1 MNSVED
7 TAQTMFATQTFKSI
21 LQQAS
26 SIVINKMIYKSRD
39 NNATRTAS
47 QYDESSDE
55 ESEDENNE
63 IEMLQ
68 QENNVNELSNNIKLT
83 GQFTDIAYADTDKI
97 TEKAISGL
105 CNGDEKLLNNVMDTY
120 NNAVNDG
127 LLKREWSKA
136 ESDVIYTL
144 TDKGKEL
151 VNSENF
157 KRQLEKNIKNTL
169 YNENFRNTAVVE
181 FTGTKED
188 VNVFRYVDTLNI
200 KSFDNNPVMKKL
212 FDMLQKY
219 EFISVDENGNAK
231 PTDKL
236 NTYFAQ
242 QDRKGIKTNLKIT
255 KVTPDNMQ
263 QAANKIQKAKQAAQ
277 ATKKSAKV
285 SAKAAK
291 TTANVA
297 AKTGAATA
305 TGGVSI
311 AVDLSKKG
319 FELLK
324 KSSNSFST
332 QNRINKS

>member
-7 TAQTMFATQTFKSI
+7 TAQTMFATQTVKGVV
-21 LQQAS
+21 QQAT
-26 SIVINKMIYKSRD
+26 SIIINKAIYGNNGKNHNVVTETAQQSVQQKS
-39 NNATRTAS
+39 
-47 QYDESSDE
+47 
-55 ESEDENNE
+55 
-63 IEMLQ
+63 
-68 QENNVNELSNNIKLT
+68 NNVNELSSNIKLT

-97 TEKAISGL
+97 TEKAISEL
-105 CNGDEKLLNNVMDTY
+105 CKDDEKLLNNVMDTY

-151 VNSENF
+151 VNSEDF
-157 KRQLEKNIKNTL
+157 KKQLEKNIKNTL
-169 YNENFRNTAVVE
+169 YNENFKNTAVVE
-181 FTGTKED
+181 FTGTKDD

-200 KSFDNNPVMKKL
+200 KSFDNNPVMKKM
-212 FDMLQKY
+212 FDMLKKY

-263 QAANKIQKAKQAAQ
+263 QAADKIQKAKQAAQ
-277 ATKKSAKV
+277 AIKKNAEV
-285 SAKAAK
+285 ATKAAK
-291 TTANVA
+291 TTVNAA

-305 TGGVSI
+305 TAGVSI
-311 AVDLSKKG
+311 AVDISKKG

-332 QNRINKS
+332 QNHINKS

>member
-7 TAQTMFATQTFKSI
+7 TAQTMFATQTVKGIVQQATSIIINKSI
-21 LQQAS
+21 YGNNGKNHNVVTETAQQS
-26 SIVINKMIYKSRD
+26 VQQKS
-39 NNATRTAS
+39 
-47 QYDESSDE
+47 
-55 ESEDENNE
+55 
-63 IEMLQ
+63 
-68 QENNVNELSNNIKLT
+68 NNVNELSSNVKLT

-97 TEKAISGL
+97 TEKAISEL
-105 CNGDEKLLNNVMDTY
+105 CKDDEKLLNNVMDTY

-127 LLKREWSKA
+127 LLKREWSKT

-157 KRQLEKNIKNTL
+157 KKQLEKNIKNTL
-169 YNENFRNTAVVE
+169 YNENFKNTAVVE
-181 FTGTKED
+181 FTGTKDD

-200 KSFDNNPVMKKL
+200 KSFDNNPVMKKM
-212 FDMLQKY
+212 FDMLKKY

-263 QAANKIQKAKQAAQ
+263 QAADKIQKAKQAAQ
-277 ATKKSAKV
+277 ATKKNAEV
-285 SAKAAK
+285 ATKAAK
-291 TTANVA
+291 TTVNAA

-305 TGGVSI
+305 TAGVSI
-311 AVDLSKKG
+311 AVDISKKG

-332 QNRINKS
+332 QNHINKS

>member
-7 TAQTMFATQTFKSI
+7 TAQTMFATQTVKGI
-21 LQQAS
+21 VQQAT
-26 SIVINKMIYKSRD
+26 SIIINKAIYGNNGKNHNVATETAQQSVQQKS
-39 NNATRTAS
+39 
-47 QYDESSDE
+47 
-55 ESEDENNE
+55 
-63 IEMLQ
+63 
-68 QENNVNELSNNIKLT
+68 NNVNELSSNIKLT

-97 TEKAISGL
+97 TEKAISEL
-105 CNGDEKLLNNVMDTY
+105 CKDDEKLLNNVMDTY

-157 KRQLEKNIKNTL
+157 KKQLEKNIKNTL
-169 YNENFRNTAVVE
+169 YNENFKNTAVVE
-181 FTGTKED
+181 FTGTKDD

-200 KSFDNNPVMKKL
+200 KSFDNNPVMKKM
-212 FDMLQKY
+212 FDMLKKY

-263 QAANKIQKAKQAAQ
+263 QAADKIQKAKQAAQ
-277 ATKKSAKV
+277 ATKKNAEV
-285 SAKAAK
+285 ATKAAK
-291 TTANVA
+291 TTVNAA

-305 TGGVSI
+305 TAGVSI
-311 AVDLSKKG
+311 AVDISKKG

-332 QNRINKS
+332 QNHINKS

>member
-7 TAQTMFATQTFKSI
+7 TAQTMFATQTVKGVV
-21 LQQAS
+21 QQAT
-26 SIVINKMIYKSRD
+26 SIIINKAIYGNNGKNHNVVTETAQQSVQQKS
-39 NNATRTAS
+39 
-47 QYDESSDE
+47 
-55 ESEDENNE
+55 
-63 IEMLQ
+63 
-68 QENNVNELSNNIKLT
+68 NNVNELSSNIKLT

-97 TEKAISGL
+97 TEKAISEL
-105 CNGDEKLLNNVMDTY
+105 CKDDEKLLNNVMDTY

-151 VNSENF
+151 VNSEDF
-157 KRQLEKNIKNTL
+157 KKQLEKNIKNTL
-169 YNENFRNTAVVE
+169 YNENFKNTAVVE
-181 FTGTKED
+181 FTGTKDD

-200 KSFDNNPVMKKL
+200 KSFDNNPVMKKM
-212 FDMLQKY
+212 FDMLKKY

-263 QAANKIQKAKQAAQ
+263 QAADKIQKAKQAAQ
-277 ATKKSAKV
+277 ATKKNAEV
-285 SAKAAK
+285 ATKAAK
-291 TTANVA
+291 TTVN
-297 AKTGAATA
+297 ATA
-305 TGGVSI
+305 TAGVSI
-311 AVDLSKKG
+311 AVDISKKG

-332 QNRINKS
+332 QNHINKS

>member
-7 TAQTMFATQTFKSI
+7 TAQTMFATQTVKGI
-21 LQQAS
+21 VQQAT
-26 SIVINKMIYKSRD
+26 SIIINKAIYGNYGKNHNVVTETAQQSVQQKS
-39 NNATRTAS
+39 
-47 QYDESSDE
+47 
-55 ESEDENNE
+55 
-63 IEMLQ
+63 
-68 QENNVNELSNNIKLT
+68 NNVNELSSNIKLT

-97 TEKAISGL
+97 TEKAISEL
-105 CNGDEKLLNNVMDTY
+105 CKDDEKLLNNVMDTY

-151 VNSENF
+151 VNSEDF
-157 KRQLEKNIKNTL
+157 KKQLEKNIKNTL
-169 YNENFRNTAVVE
+169 YNENFKNTAVVE
-181 FTGTKED
+181 FTGTKDD

-200 KSFDNNPVMKKL
+200 KSFDNNPVMKKM
-212 FDMLQKY
+212 FDMLKKY

-263 QAANKIQKAKQAAQ
+263 QAADKIQKAKQAAQ
-277 ATKKSAKV
+277 ATKKNAEV
-285 SAKAAK
+285 ATKAAK
-291 TTANVA
+291 TTVNAA

-305 TGGVSI
+305 TAGVSI
-311 AVDLSKKG
+311 AVDISKKG

-332 QNRINKS
+332 QNHINKS

>member
-7 TAQTMFATQTFKSI
+7 TAQTMFATQTVKGI
-21 LQQAS
+21 VQQAT
-26 SIVINKMIYKSRD
+26 SIIINKAIYGNYGKNHNVVTETAQQSVQQKS
-39 NNATRTAS
+39 
-47 QYDESSDE
+47 
-55 ESEDENNE
+55 
-63 IEMLQ
+63 
-68 QENNVNELSNNIKLT
+68 NNVNELSSNIKLT

-97 TEKAISGL
+97 TEKAISEL
-105 CNGDEKLLNNVMDTY
+105 CKDDEKLLNNVMDTY

-157 KRQLEKNIKNTL
+157 KKQLEKNIKNTL
-169 YNENFRNTAVVE
+169 YNENFKNTAVVE
-181 FTGTKED
+181 FTGTKDD

-200 KSFDNNPVMKKL
+200 KSFDNNPVMKKM
-212 FDMLQKY
+212 FDMLKKY

-263 QAANKIQKAKQAAQ
+263 QAADKIQKAKQAAQ
-277 ATKKSAKV
+277 ATKKNAEV
-285 SAKAAK
+285 ATKAAK
-291 TTANVA
+291 TTVNAA

-305 TGGVSI
+305 TAGVSI
-311 AVDLSKKG
+311 AVDISKKG

-332 QNRINKS
+332 QNHINKS

>member
-7 TAQTMFATQTFKSI
+7 TAQTMFATQTVKGVV
-21 LQQAS
+21 QQAT
-26 SIVINKMIYKSRD
+26 SIIIKKAIYGNNGKNHNVVTETAQQSVQQKS
-39 NNATRTAS
+39 
-47 QYDESSDE
+47 
-55 ESEDENNE
+55 
-63 IEMLQ
+63 
-68 QENNVNELSNNIKLT
+68 NNVNELSSNIKLT

-97 TEKAISGL
+97 TEKAISEL
-105 CNGDEKLLNNVMDTY
+105 CKDDEKLLNNVMDTY

-157 KRQLEKNIKNTL
+157 KKQLEKNIKNTL
-169 YNENFRNTAVVE
+169 YNENFKNTAVVE
-181 FTGTKED
+181 FTGTKDD

-200 KSFDNNPVMKKL
+200 KSFDNNPVMKKM
-212 FDMLQKY
+212 FDMLKKY

-263 QAANKIQKAKQAAQ
+263 QAADKIQKAKQAAQ
-277 ATKKSAKV
+277 ATKKNAEV
-285 SAKAAK
+285 ATKAAK
-291 TTANVA
+291 TTVNAA

-305 TGGVSI
+305 TAGVSI
-311 AVDLSKKG
+311 AVDISKKG

-332 QNRINKS
+332 QNHINKS

>member
-7 TAQTMFATQTFKSI
+7 TAQTMFATQTVKGVV
-21 LQQAS
+21 QQAT
-26 SIVINKMIYKSRD
+26 SIIINKAIYGNNGKNHNVVTETAQQSVQQKS
-39 NNATRTAS
+39 
-47 QYDESSDE
+47 
-55 ESEDENNE
+55 
-63 IEMLQ
+63 
-68 QENNVNELSNNIKLT
+68 NNVNELSSNIKLT

-97 TEKAISGL
+97 TEKAISEL
-105 CNGDEKLLNNVMDTY
+105 CKGDEKLLNNVMDTY

-151 VNSENF
+151 VNSEDF
-157 KRQLEKNIKNTL
+157 KKQLEKNIKNTL
-169 YNENFRNTAVVE
+169 YNENFKNTAVVE
-181 FTGTKED
+181 FTGTKDD

-200 KSFDNNPVMKKL
+200 KSFDNNPVMKKM
-212 FDMLQKY
+212 FDMLKKY

-263 QAANKIQKAKQAAQ
+263 QAADKIQKAKQAAQ
-277 ATKKSAKV
+277 ATKKNAEV
-285 SAKAAK
+285 ATKAAK
-291 TTANVA
+291 TTVNAA

-305 TGGVSI
+305 TAGVSI
-311 AVDLSKKG
+311 AVDISKKG

-332 QNRINKS
+332 QNHINKS

>member
-7 TAQTMFATQTFKSI
+7 TAQTMFATQTVKGVV
-21 LQQAS
+21 QQAT
-26 SIVINKMIYKSRD
+26 SIIINKAIYGNNGKNHNVVTETAQQSVQQKS
-39 NNATRTAS
+39 
-47 QYDESSDE
+47 
-55 ESEDENNE
+55 
-63 IEMLQ
+63 
-68 QENNVNELSNNIKLT
+68 NNVNELSSNIKLT

-97 TEKAISGL
+97 TEKAISEL
-105 CNGDEKLLNNVMDTY
+105 CKDDEKLLNNVMDTY

-151 VNSENF
+151 VNSEDF
-157 KRQLEKNIKNTL
+157 KKQLEKNIKNTL
-169 YNENFRNTAVVE
+169 YNENFKNTAVVE
-181 FTGTKED
+181 FTGTKDD

-200 KSFDNNPVMKKL
+200 KSFDNNPVMKKM
-212 FDMLQKY
+212 FDMLKKY

-263 QAANKIQKAKQAAQ
+263 QAADKIQKAKQVAQ
-277 ATKKSAKV
+277 ATKKNAEV
-285 SAKAAK
+285 ATKAAK
-291 TTANVA
+291 TTVNAA

-305 TGGVSI
+305 TAGVSI
-311 AVDLSKKG
+311 AVDISKKG

-332 QNRINKS
+332 QNHINKS

>member
-7 TAQTMFATQTFKSI
+7 TAQTMFATQTVKGI
-21 LQQAS
+21 VQQAT
-26 SIVINKMIYKSRD
+26 SIIINKAIYGNYGKNHNVVTETAQQSVQQKS
-39 NNATRTAS
+39 
-47 QYDESSDE
+47 
-55 ESEDENNE
+55 
-63 IEMLQ
+63 
-68 QENNVNELSNNIKLT
+68 NNVNELSSNIKLT

-97 TEKAISGL
+97 TEKAISVL

-151 VNSENF
+151 VNSEDF
-157 KRQLEKNIKNTL
+157 KKQLEKNIKNTL
-169 YNENFRNTAVVE
+169 YNENFKNTAVVE
-181 FTGTKED
+181 FTGTKDD

-200 KSFDNNPVMKKL
+200 KSFDNNPVMKKM
-212 FDMLQKY
+212 FDMLKKY

-242 QDRKGIKTNLKIT
+242 QDKKGVKTNLKIT

-263 QAANKIQKAKQAAQ
+263 QAADKIQKAKQAAQ
-277 ATKKSAKV
+277 ATKKNAEV
-285 SAKAAK
+285 ATKAAK
-291 TTANVA
+291 TTVNAA

-305 TGGVSI
+305 TAGVSI
-311 AVDLSKKG
+311 AVDISKKG

-332 QNRINKS
+332 QNHINKS

>member
-7 TAQTMFATQTFKSI
+7 TAQTMFATQTVKGVV
-21 LQQAS
+21 QQAT
-26 SIVINKMIYKSRD
+26 SIIINKAIYGNNGKNHNVVTETAQQSVQQKS
-39 NNATRTAS
+39 
-47 QYDESSDE
+47 
-55 ESEDENNE
+55 
-63 IEMLQ
+63 
-68 QENNVNELSNNIKLT
+68 NNVNELSSNIKLT

-97 TEKAISGL
+97 TEKAISEL
-105 CNGDEKLLNNVMDTY
+105 CKDDEKLLNNVMDTY

-151 VNSENF
+151 VNSEDF
-157 KRQLEKNIKNTL
+157 KKQLEKNIKNTL
-169 YNENFRNTAVVE
+169 YNENFKNTAVVE
-181 FTGTKED
+181 FTGTKDD

-200 KSFDNNPVMKKL
+200 KSFDNNPVMKKM
-212 FDMLQKY
+212 FDMLKKY

-242 QDRKGIKTNLKIT
+242 QDRKGIKKNLKIT

-263 QAANKIQKAKQAAQ
+263 QAADKIQKAKQAAQ
-277 ATKKSAKV
+277 ATKKNAEV
-285 SAKAAK
+285 ATKAAK
-291 TTANVA
+291 TTVNAA

-305 TGGVSI
+305 TAGVSI
-311 AVDLSKKG
+311 AVDISKKG

-332 QNRINKS
+332 QNHINKS

>member
-7 TAQTMFATQTFKSI
+7 TAQTMFATQTVKGVV
-21 LQQAS
+21 QQAT
-26 SIVINKMIYKSRD
+26 SIIINKAIYGNNGKNHNVVTETAQQSVQQKS
-39 NNATRTAS
+39 
-47 QYDESSDE
+47 
-55 ESEDENNE
+55 
-63 IEMLQ
+63 
-68 QENNVNELSNNIKLT
+68 NNVNELSSNIKLT
-83 GQFTDIAYADTDKI
+83 EQFTDIAYADTDKI
-97 TEKAISGL
+97 TEKAISEL
-105 CNGDEKLLNNVMDTY
+105 CKDDEKLLNNVMDTY

-151 VNSENF
+151 VNSEDF
-157 KRQLEKNIKNTL
+157 KKQLEKNIKNTL
-169 YNENFRNTAVVE
+169 YNENFKNTAVVE
-181 FTGTKED
+181 FTGTKDD

-200 KSFDNNPVMKKL
+200 KSFDNNPVMKKM
-212 FDMLQKY
+212 FDMLKKY

-263 QAANKIQKAKQAAQ
+263 QAADKIQKAKQAAQ
-277 ATKKSAKV
+277 ATKKNAEV
-285 SAKAAK
+285 ATKAAK
-291 TTANVA
+291 TTVNAA

-305 TGGVSI
+305 TAGVSI
-311 AVDLSKKG
+311 AVDISKKG

-332 QNRINKS
+332 QNHINKS

>member
-7 TAQTMFATQTFKSI
+7 TAQTMFATQTVKGVV
-21 LQQAS
+21 QQAT
-26 SIVINKMIYKSRD
+26 SIIINKAIYGNNGKNHNVVTETAQQSVQQKS
-39 NNATRTAS
+39 
-47 QYDESSDE
+47 
-55 ESEDENNE
+55 
-63 IEMLQ
+63 
-68 QENNVNELSNNIKLT
+68 NNVNELSSNIKLT

-97 TEKAISGL
+97 TEKAISEL
-105 CNGDEKLLNNVMDTY
+105 CKDDEKLLNNVMDTY

-157 KRQLEKNIKNTL
+157 KKQLEKNIKNTL
-169 YNENFRNTAVVE
+169 YNENFKNTAVVE
-181 FTGTKED
+181 FTGTKDD

-200 KSFDNNPVMKKL
+200 KSFDNNPVMKKM
-212 FDMLQKY
+212 FDMLKKY

-255 KVTPDNMQ
+255 KVAPDNMQ
-263 QAANKIQKAKQAAQ
+263 QAADKIQKAKQAAQ
-277 ATKKSAKV
+277 ATKKNAEV
-285 SAKAAK
+285 ATKAAK
-291 TTANVA
+291 TTVNAA

-305 TGGVSI
+305 TAGVSI
-311 AVDLSKKG
+311 AVDISKKG

-332 QNRINKS
+332 QNHINKS

>member
-7 TAQTMFATQTFKSI
+7 TAQTMFATQTVKGI
-21 LQQAS
+21 VQQAT
-26 SIVINKMIYKSRD
+26 SIIINKAIYGNNGKNHNVVTETAQQSVQQKS
-39 NNATRTAS
+39 
-47 QYDESSDE
+47 
-55 ESEDENNE
+55 
-63 IEMLQ
+63 
-68 QENNVNELSNNIKLT
+68 NNVNELSSNIKLT

-127 LLKREWSKA
+127 LLKREWSKT

-157 KRQLEKNIKNTL
+157 KKQLEKNIKNTL
-169 YNENFRNTAVVE
+169 YNENFKNTAVVE
-181 FTGTKED
+181 FTGTKDD

-200 KSFDNNPVMKKL
+200 KSFDDNPVMKKL
-212 FDMLQKY
+212 FDMLKKY

-242 QDRKGIKTNLKIT
+242 QDKKGIKTNLKVT
-255 KVTPDNMQ
+255 KITPDNMQ
-263 QAANKIQKAKQAAQ
+263 QTADKIQKAKQAAQ
-277 ATKKSAKV
+277 ATKKSAEV
-285 SAKAAK
+285 AAKAAK
-291 TTANVA
+291 TGANA
-297 AKTGAATA
+297 AVKTGAATA

-319 FELLK
+319 IELLK

>member
-7 TAQTMFATQTFKSI
+7 TAQTMFATQTVKGVV
-21 LQQAS
+21 QQAT
-26 SIVINKMIYKSRD
+26 SIIINKAIYGNNGKNHNVVTETAQQSVQQKS
-39 NNATRTAS
+39 
-47 QYDESSDE
+47 
-55 ESEDENNE
+55 
-63 IEMLQ
+63 
-68 QENNVNELSNNIKLT
+68 NNVNELSSNIKLT

-97 TEKAISGL
+97 TEKAISEL
-105 CNGDEKLLNNVMDTY
+105 CKDDEKLLNNVMDTY

-151 VNSENF
+151 VNSEDF
-157 KRQLEKNIKNTL
+157 KKQLEKNIKNTL
-169 YNENFRNTAVVE
+169 YNENFKNTAVVE
-181 FTGTKED
+181 FTGTKDD

-200 KSFDNNPVMKKL
+200 KSFDNNPVMKKM
-212 FDMLQKY
+212 FDMLKKY
-219 EFISVDENGNAK
+219 EFISVDKNGNAK

-263 QAANKIQKAKQAAQ
+263 QAADKIQKAKQAAQ
-277 ATKKSAKV
+277 ATKKNAEV
-285 SAKAAK
+285 ATKAAK
-291 TTANVA
+291 TTVNAA

-305 TGGVSI
+305 TAGVSI
-311 AVDLSKKG
+311 AVDISKKG

-332 QNRINKS
+332 QNHINKS

>member
-7 TAQTMFATQTFKSI
+7 TAQTMFATQTVKGI
-21 LQQAS
+21 VQQAT
-26 SIVINKMIYKSRD
+26 SIIINKAIYGNYGKNHNVVTETAQQSVQQKS
-39 NNATRTAS
+39 
-47 QYDESSDE
+47 
-55 ESEDENNE
+55 
-63 IEMLQ
+63 
-68 QENNVNELSNNIKLT
+68 NNVNELSSNIKLT

-97 TEKAISGL
+97 TEKAISVL

-151 VNSENF
+151 VNSEDF
-157 KRQLEKNIKNTL
+157 KKQLEKNIKNTL
-169 YNENFRNTAVVE
+169 YNENFKNTAVVE
-181 FTGTKED
+181 FTGTKDD

-200 KSFDNNPVMKKL
+200 KSFDNNPVMKKM
-212 FDMLQKY
+212 FDMLKKY

-255 KVTPDNMQ
+255 KVAPDNMQ

-277 ATKKSAKV
+277 ATKKNAEV
-285 SAKAAK
+285 ATKAAK
-291 TTANVA
+291 TTVNAA

-305 TGGVSI
+305 TAGVSI
-311 AVDLSKKG
+311 AVDISKKG

-332 QNRINKS
+332 QNHINKS

>member
-7 TAQTMFATQTFKSI
+7 TAQTMFATQTVKGVV
-21 LQQAS
+21 QQAT
-26 SIVINKMIYKSRD
+26 SIIINKAIYGNNGKNHNVVTETAQQSVQQKS
-39 NNATRTAS
+39 
-47 QYDESSDE
+47 
-55 ESEDENNE
+55 
-63 IEMLQ
+63 
-68 QENNVNELSNNIKLT
+68 NNVNELSSNIKLT

-97 TEKAISGL
+97 TEKAISEL
-105 CNGDEKLLNNVMDTY
+105 CKDDEKLLNNVMDTY

-151 VNSENF
+151 VNSEDF
-157 KRQLEKNIKNTL
+157 KKQLEKNIKNTL
-169 YNENFRNTAVVE
+169 YNENFKNTAVVE
-181 FTGTKED
+181 FTGTKDD

-200 KSFDNNPVMKKL
+200 KYFDNNPVMKKM
-212 FDMLQKY
+212 FDMLKKY

-263 QAANKIQKAKQAAQ
+263 QAADKIQKAKQAAQ
-277 ATKKSAKV
+277 ATKKNAEV
-285 SAKAAK
+285 ATKAAK
-291 TTANVA
+291 TTVNAA

-305 TGGVSI
+305 TAGVSI
-311 AVDLSKKG
+311 AVDISKKG

-332 QNRINKS
+332 QNHINKS

>member
-7 TAQTMFATQTFKSI
+7 TAQTMFATQTVKGI
-21 LQQAS
+21 VQQAT
-26 SIVINKMIYKSRD
+26 SIIINKAIYGNNGKNHNVVTETAQQSVQQKS
-39 NNATRTAS
+39 
-47 QYDESSDE
+47 
-55 ESEDENNE
+55 
-63 IEMLQ
+63 
-68 QENNVNELSNNIKLT
+68 NNVNELSSNIKLT

-151 VNSENF
+151 VNSEDF
-157 KRQLEKNIKNTL
+157 KKQLEKNIKNTL
-169 YNENFRNTAVVE
+169 YNENFKNTAVVE
-181 FTGTKED
+181 FTGTKDD

-200 KSFDNNPVMKKL
+200 KSFDNNPVMKKM
-212 FDMLQKY
+212 FDMLKKY

-263 QAANKIQKAKQAAQ
+263 QAADKIQKAKQAAQ
-277 ATKKSAKV
+277 ATKKNAEV
-285 SAKAAK
+285 ATKAAK
-291 TTANVA
+291 TTVNAA

-319 FELLK
+319 IELLK

-332 QNRINKS
+332 QNHINKS

>member
-7 TAQTMFATQTFKSI
+7 TAQTMFATQTVKGVV
-21 LQQAS
+21 QQAT
-26 SIVINKMIYKSRD
+26 SIIINKAIYGNNGKNHNVVTETAQQSVQQKS
-39 NNATRTAS
+39 
-47 QYDESSDE
+47 
-55 ESEDENNE
+55 
-63 IEMLQ
+63 
-68 QENNVNELSNNIKLT
+68 NNVNELSSNIKLT

-97 TEKAISGL
+97 TEKAISEL
-105 CNGDEKLLNNVMDTY
+105 CKDDEKLLNNVMDTY

-151 VNSENF
+151 VNSEDF
-157 KRQLEKNIKNTL
+157 KKQLEKNIKNTL
-169 YNENFRNTAVVE
+169 YNENFKNTAVVE
-181 FTGTKED
+181 FTGTKDD

-200 KSFDNNPVMKKL
+200 KSFDNNPVMKKM
-212 FDMLQKY
+212 FDMLKKY

-242 QDRKGIKTNLKIT
+242 LDRKGIKTNLKIT

-263 QAANKIQKAKQAAQ
+263 QAADKIQKAKQAAQ
-277 ATKKSAKV
+277 ATKKNAEV
-285 SAKAAK
+285 ATKAAK
-291 TTANVA
+291 TTVNAA

-305 TGGVSI
+305 TAGVSI
-311 AVDLSKKG
+311 AVDISKKG

-332 QNRINKS
+332 QNHINKS

>member
-7 TAQTMFATQTFKSI
+7 TAQTMFATQTVKGI
-21 LQQAS
+21 VQQAT
-26 SIVINKMIYKSRD
+26 SIIINKAIYGNNGKNHNVVTETAQQSVQQKS
-39 NNATRTAS
+39 
-47 QYDESSDE
+47 
-55 ESEDENNE
+55 
-63 IEMLQ
+63 
-68 QENNVNELSNNIKLT
+68 NNVNELSSNIKLT

-97 TEKAISGL
+97 TEKAISEL
-105 CNGDEKLLNNVMDTY
+105 CKDDEKLLNNVMDTY

-151 VNSENF
+151 VNSEDF
-157 KRQLEKNIKNTL
+157 KKQLEKNIKNTL
-169 YNENFRNTAVVE
+169 YNENFKNTAVVE
-181 FTGTKED
+181 FTGTKDD

-200 KSFDNNPVMKKL
+200 KSFDNNPVMKKM
-212 FDMLQKY
+212 FDMLKKY

-263 QAANKIQKAKQAAQ
+263 QAADKIQKAKQAAQ
-277 ATKKSAKV
+277 ATKKNAEV
-285 SAKAAK
+285 ATKAAK
-291 TTANVA
+291 TTVNAA

-305 TGGVSI
+305 TAGVSI
-311 AVDLSKKG
+311 AVDISKKG

-332 QNRINKS
+332 QNHINKS

>member
-7 TAQTMFATQTFKSI
+7 TAQTMFATQTVKGI
-21 LQQAS
+21 VQQAT
-26 SIVINKMIYKSRD
+26 SIIINKAIYGNNGKNHNVATETAQQSVQQKS
-39 NNATRTAS
+39 
-47 QYDESSDE
+47 
-55 ESEDENNE
+55 
-63 IEMLQ
+63 
-68 QENNVNELSNNIKLT
+68 NNVNELSSNIKLT

-97 TEKAISGL
+97 TEKAISEL
-105 CNGDEKLLNNVMDTY
+105 CKDDEKLLNNVMDTY

-157 KRQLEKNIKNTL
+157 KKQLEKNIKNTL
-169 YNENFRNTAVVE
+169 YNENFKNTAVVE
-181 FTGTKED
+181 FTGTKDD

-200 KSFDNNPVMKKL
+200 KSFDNNPVMKKM
-212 FDMLQKY
+212 FDMLKKY

-242 QDRKGIKTNLKIT
+242 QDKKGIKTNLKVT
-255 KVTPDNMQ
+255 KITPDNMQ
-263 QAANKIQKAKQAAQ
+263 QTADKIQKAKQAAQ
-277 ATKKSAKV
+277 ATKKSAEV
-285 SAKAAK
+285 AVKAAK
-291 TTANVA
+291 TGANA
-297 AKTGAATA
+297 AVKTGAATA

>member
-7 TAQTMFATQTFKSI
+7 TAQTMFATQTVKGVV
-21 LQQAS
+21 QQAT
-26 SIVINKMIYKSRD
+26 SIIINKAIYGNNGKNHNVVTETAQQSVQQKS
-39 NNATRTAS
+39 
-47 QYDESSDE
+47 
-55 ESEDENNE
+55 
-63 IEMLQ
+63 
-68 QENNVNELSNNIKLT
+68 NNVNELSSNIKLT

-97 TEKAISGL
+97 TEKAISEL
-105 CNGDEKLLNNVMDTY
+105 CKDDEKLLNNVMDTY

-151 VNSENF
+151 VNSEDF
-157 KRQLEKNIKNTL
+157 KKQLEKNIKNTL
-169 YNENFRNTAVVE
+169 YNENFKNTAVVE
-181 FTGTKED
+181 FTGTKDD

-200 KSFDNNPVMKKL
+200 KSFDNNPVMKKM
-212 FDMLQKY
+212 FDMLKKY

-263 QAANKIQKAKQAAQ
+263 QAADKIQKAKQAAQ
-277 ATKKSAKV
+277 ATKKNAEV
-285 SAKAAK
+285 ATKAAK
-291 TTANVA
+291 TTVKAA

-305 TGGVSI
+305 TAGVSI
-311 AVDLSKKG
+311 AVDISKKG

-332 QNRINKS
+332 QNHINKS

>member
-7 TAQTMFATQTFKSI
+7 TAQTMFATQTVKGI
-21 LQQAS
+21 VQQAT
-26 SIVINKMIYKSRD
+26 SIIINKAIYGNYGKNHNVVTETAQQSVQQKS
-39 NNATRTAS
+39 
-47 QYDESSDE
+47 
-55 ESEDENNE
+55 
-63 IEMLQ
+63 
-68 QENNVNELSNNIKLT
+68 NNVNELSSNIKLT

-97 TEKAISGL
+97 TEKAISVL

-151 VNSENF
+151 VNSEDF
-157 KRQLEKNIKNTL
+157 KKQLEKNIKNTL
-169 YNENFRNTAVVE
+169 YNENFKNTAVVE
-181 FTGTKED
+181 FTRTKDD

-200 KSFDNNPVMKKL
+200 KSFDNNPVMKKM
-212 FDMLQKY
+212 FDMLKKY

-263 QAANKIQKAKQAAQ
+263 QAADKIQKAKQAAQ
-277 ATKKSAKV
+277 ATKKNAEV
-285 SAKAAK
+285 ATKAAK
-291 TTANVA
+291 TTVNAA

-305 TGGVSI
+305 TAGVSI
-311 AVDLSKKG
+311 AVDISKKG

-332 QNRINKS
+332 QNHINKS

>member
-7 TAQTMFATQTFKSI
+7 TAQTMFATQTVKGVV
-21 LQQAS
+21 QQAT
-26 SIVINKMIYKSRD
+26 SIIINKAIYGNNGKNHNVVTETAQQSVQQKS
-39 NNATRTAS
+39 
-47 QYDESSDE
+47 
-55 ESEDENNE
+55 
-63 IEMLQ
+63 
-68 QENNVNELSNNIKLT
+68 NNVNELSSNIKLT

-97 TEKAISGL
+97 TEKAISEL
-105 CNGDEKLLNNVMDTY
+105 CNDDEKLLNNVMDTY

-151 VNSENF
+151 VNSEDF
-157 KRQLEKNIKNTL
+157 KKQLEKNIKNTL
-169 YNENFRNTAVVE
+169 YNENFKNTAVVE
-181 FTGTKED
+181 FTGTKDD

-200 KSFDNNPVMKKL
+200 KSFDNNPVMKKM
-212 FDMLQKY
+212 FDMLKKY

-263 QAANKIQKAKQAAQ
+263 QAADKIQKAKQAAQ
-277 ATKKSAKV
+277 ATKKNAEV
-285 SAKAAK
+285 ATKAAK
-291 TTANVA
+291 TTVNAA

-305 TGGVSI
+305 TAGVSI
-311 AVDLSKKG
+311 AVDISKKG

-332 QNRINKS
+332 QNHINKS

>member
-7 TAQTMFATQTFKSI
+7 TAQTMFATQTVKGVV
-21 LQQAS
+21 QQAT
-26 SIVINKMIYKSRD
+26 SIIINKAIYGNNGKNHNVVTETAQQSVQQKS
-39 NNATRTAS
+39 
-47 QYDESSDE
+47 
-55 ESEDENNE
+55 
-63 IEMLQ
+63 
-68 QENNVNELSNNIKLT
+68 NNVNELSSNIKLT

-97 TEKAISGL
+97 TEKAISEL
-105 CNGDEKLLNNVMDTY
+105 CKDDEKLLNNVMDTY

-151 VNSENF
+151 VNSEDF
-157 KRQLEKNIKNTL
+157 KKQLEKNIKNTL
-169 YNENFRNTAVVE
+169 YNENFKNTAVVE
-181 FTGTKED
+181 FTGTKDD

-200 KSFDNNPVMKKL
+200 KSFDNNPVMKKM
-212 FDMLQKY
+212 FDMLKKY
-219 EFISVDENGNAK
+219 EFISVDEKGNAK

-263 QAANKIQKAKQAAQ
+263 QAADKIQKAKQAAQ
-277 ATKKSAKV
+277 ATKKNAEV
-285 SAKAAK
+285 ATKAAK
-291 TTANVA
+291 TTVNAA

-305 TGGVSI
+305 TAGVSI
-311 AVDLSKKG
+311 AVDISKKG

-332 QNRINKS
+332 QNHINKS

>member
-7 TAQTMFATQTFKSI
+7 TAQTMFATQTVKGI
-21 LQQAS
+21 VQQAT
-26 SIVINKMIYKSRD
+26 SIIINKAIYGNYGKNHNVVTETAQQSVQQKS
-39 NNATRTAS
+39 
-47 QYDESSDE
+47 
-55 ESEDENNE
+55 
-63 IEMLQ
+63 
-68 QENNVNELSNNIKLT
+68 NNVNELSSNIKLT

-97 TEKAISGL
+97 TEKAISVL

-151 VNSENF
+151 VNSEDF
-157 KRQLEKNIKNTL
+157 KKQLEKNIKNTL
-169 YNENFRNTAVVE
+169 YNENFKNTAVVE
-181 FTGTKED
+181 FTGTKDD

-200 KSFDNNPVMKKL
+200 KSFDNNPVMKKM
-212 FDMLQKY
+212 FDMLKKY

-263 QAANKIQKAKQAAQ
+263 QAAEKIQKAKQAAQ
-277 ATKKSAKV
+277 ATKKNAEV
-285 SAKAAK
+285 ATKAAK
-291 TTANVA
+291 TTVNAA

-305 TGGVSI
+305 TAGVSI
-311 AVDLSKKG
+311 AVDISKKG

-332 QNRINKS
+332 QNHINKS

>member
-7 TAQTMFATQTFKSI
+7 TAQTMFATQTVKGVV
-21 LQQAS
+21 QQAT
-26 SIVINKMIYKSRD
+26 SIIINKAIYGNNGKNHNVVTETAQQSVQQKS
-39 NNATRTAS
+39 
-47 QYDESSDE
+47 
-55 ESEDENNE
+55 
-63 IEMLQ
+63 
-68 QENNVNELSNNIKLT
+68 NNVNELSSNIKLT

-97 TEKAISGL
+97 TEKAISEL
-105 CNGDEKLLNNVMDTY
+105 CKDDEKLLNNVMDTY

-151 VNSENF
+151 VNSEDF
-157 KRQLEKNIKNTL
+157 KKQLEKNIKNTL
-169 YNENFRNTAVVE
+169 YNENFKNTAVVE
-181 FTGTKED
+181 FTGTKDD

-200 KSFDNNPVMKKL
+200 KSFDNNPVMKKM
-212 FDMLQKY
+212 FDMLKKY

-263 QAANKIQKAKQAAQ
+263 QAADKIQKAKQAAQ
-277 ATKKSAKV
+277 ATKKNAEV
-285 SAKAAK
+285 ATKAAK
-291 TTANVA
+291 TTVNAA

-305 TGGVSI
+305 TAGGSI
-311 AVDLSKKG
+311 AVDISKKG

-332 QNRINKS
+332 QNHINKS

>member
-7 TAQTMFATQTFKSI
+7 TAQTMFATQTVKGVV
-21 LQQAS
+21 QQAT
-26 SIVINKMIYKSRD
+26 SIIINKAIYGNNGKNHNVVTETAQQSVQQKS
-39 NNATRTAS
+39 
-47 QYDESSDE
+47 
-55 ESEDENNE
+55 
-63 IEMLQ
+63 
-68 QENNVNELSNNIKLT
+68 NNVNELSSNIKLT

-97 TEKAISGL
+97 TEKAISEL
-105 CNGDEKLLNNVMDTY
+105 CKDDEKLLNNVMDTY

-151 VNSENF
+151 VNSEDF
-157 KRQLEKNIKNTL
+157 KKQLEKNIKNTL
-169 YNENFRNTAVVE
+169 YNENFKNTAVVE
-181 FTGTKED
+181 FTGTKDD

-200 KSFDNNPVMKKL
+200 KSFDNNPVMKKM
-212 FDMLQKY
+212 FDMLKKY

-263 QAANKIQKAKQAAQ
+263 QAADKIQKAKQAAQ
-277 ATKKSAKV
+277 ATKKNAEVATKV
-285 SAKAAK
+285 AK
-291 TTANVA
+291 TTVNAA

-305 TGGVSI
+305 TAGVSI
-311 AVDLSKKG
+311 AVDISKKG

-332 QNRINKS
+332 QNHINKS

>member
-7 TAQTMFATQTFKSI
+7 TAQTMFATQTVKGVV
-21 LQQAS
+21 QQAT
-26 SIVINKMIYKSRD
+26 SIIINKAIYGNNGKNHNVVTETAQQSVQQKS
-39 NNATRTAS
+39 
-47 QYDESSDE
+47 
-55 ESEDENNE
+55 
-63 IEMLQ
+63 
-68 QENNVNELSNNIKLT
+68 NNVNELSSNIKLT

-97 TEKAISGL
+97 TEKAISEL
-105 CNGDEKLLNNVMDTY
+105 CKDDEKLLNNVMDTY

-151 VNSENF
+151 VNSEDF
-157 KRQLEKNIKNTL
+157 KKQLEKNIKNTL
-169 YNENFRNTAVVE
+169 YNENFKNTAVVE
-181 FTGTKED
+181 FTGTKDD

-200 KSFDNNPVMKKL
+200 KSFDNNPVMKKM
-212 FDMLQKY
+212 FDMLKKY

-263 QAANKIQKAKQAAQ
+263 QAADKIQKAKQAAQ
-277 ATKKSAKV
+277 ATKKNAEV
-285 SAKAAK
+285 ATKAAK
-291 TTANVA
+291 TTVNAS

-305 TGGVSI
+305 TAGVSI
-311 AVDLSKKG
+311 AVDISKKG

-332 QNRINKS
+332 QNHINKS

>member
-7 TAQTMFATQTFKSI
+7 TAQTMFATQTVKGVV
-21 LQQAS
+21 QQAT
-26 SIVINKMIYKSRD
+26 SIIINKAIYGNNGKNHNVVTETAQQSVQQKS
-39 NNATRTAS
+39 
-47 QYDESSDE
+47 
-55 ESEDENNE
+55 
-63 IEMLQ
+63 
-68 QENNVNELSNNIKLT
+68 NNVNELSSNIKLT

-97 TEKAISGL
+97 TEKAISEL
-105 CNGDEKLLNNVMDTY
+105 CKDDEKLLNNVMDTY

-151 VNSENF
+151 VNSEDF
-157 KRQLEKNIKNTL
+157 KKQLEKNIKNTL
-169 YNENFRNTAVVE
+169 YNENFKNTAVVE
-181 FTGTKED
+181 FTGTKDD

-200 KSFDNNPVMKKL
+200 KSFDNNPVMKKM
-212 FDMLQKY
+212 FDMLKKY

-263 QAANKIQKAKQAAQ
+263 QAADKIQKAKQAAQ
-277 ATKKSAKV
+277 ATKKNAEVATKT
-285 SAKAAK
+285 AK
-291 TTANVA
+291 TTVNAA

-305 TGGVSI
+305 TAGVSI
-311 AVDLSKKG
+311 AVDISKKG

-332 QNRINKS
+332 QNHINKS

>member
-7 TAQTMFATQTFKSI
+7 TAQTMFATQTVKGIVQQATSIIINKSI
-21 LQQAS
+21 YSNNGKNHNVVTETAQQS
-26 SIVINKMIYKSRD
+26 VQQKS
-39 NNATRTAS
+39 
-47 QYDESSDE
+47 
-55 ESEDENNE
+55 
-63 IEMLQ
+63 
-68 QENNVNELSNNIKLT
+68 NNVNELSSNIKLT

-97 TEKAISGL
+97 TEKAISEL
-105 CNGDEKLLNNVMDTY
+105 CKDDEKLLNNVMDTY

-127 LLKREWSKA
+127 LLKREWSKT

-151 VNSENF
+151 VNSEDF
-157 KRQLEKNIKNTL
+157 KKQLEKNIKNTL
-169 YNENFRNTAVVE
+169 YNENFKNTAVVE
-181 FTGTKED
+181 FTGTKDD

-200 KSFDNNPVMKKL
+200 KSFDNNPVMKKM
-212 FDMLQKY
+212 FDMLKKY

-255 KVTPDNMQ
+255 KVAPDNMQ

-277 ATKKSAKV
+277 ATKKNAEV
-285 SAKAAK
+285 ATKAAK
-291 TTANVA
+291 TTVNAA

-305 TGGVSI
+305 TAGVSI
-311 AVDLSKKG
+311 AVDISKKG

-332 QNRINKS
+332 QNHINKS

>member
-7 TAQTMFATQTFKSI
+7 TAQTMFATQTVKGI
-21 LQQAS
+21 VQQAT
-26 SIVINKMIYKSRD
+26 SIIINKAIYGNYGKNHNVVTETAQQSVQQKS
-39 NNATRTAS
+39 
-47 QYDESSDE
+47 
-55 ESEDENNE
+55 
-63 IEMLQ
+63 
-68 QENNVNELSNNIKLT
+68 NNVNELSNNIKLT

-97 TEKAISGL
+97 TEKAISVL

-127 LLKREWSKA
+127 LLKREWSKT

-157 KRQLEKNIKNTL
+157 KKQLEKNIKNTL
-169 YNENFRNTAVVE
+169 YNENFKNTAVVE
-181 FTGTKED
+181 FTGTKDD

-200 KSFDNNPVMKKL
+200 KSFDNNPVMKKM
-212 FDMLQKY
+212 FDMLKKY

-263 QAANKIQKAKQAAQ
+263 QAADKIQKAKQAAQ
-277 ATKKSAKV
+277 ATKKNAEV
-285 SAKAAK
+285 ATKAAK
-291 TTANVA
+291 TTVNAA

-305 TGGVSI
+305 TAGVSI
-311 AVDLSKKG
+311 AVDISKKG

-332 QNRINKS
+332 QNHINKS

>member
-7 TAQTMFATQTFKSI
+7 TAQTMFATQTVKGIVQQATSIIINKSI
-21 LQQAS
+21 YSNNGKNHNVVTETAQQS
-26 SIVINKMIYKSRD
+26 VQQKS
-39 NNATRTAS
+39 
-47 QYDESSDE
+47 
-55 ESEDENNE
+55 
-63 IEMLQ
+63 
-68 QENNVNELSNNIKLT
+68 NNVNELSSNIKLT

-97 TEKAISGL
+97 TEKAISEL
-105 CNGDEKLLNNVMDTY
+105 CKDDEKLLNNVMDTY

-157 KRQLEKNIKNTL
+157 KKQLEKNIKNTL
-169 YNENFRNTAVVE
+169 YNENFKNTAVVE
-181 FTGTKED
+181 FTGTKDD

-200 KSFDNNPVMKKL
+200 KSFDNNPVMKKM
-212 FDMLQKY
+212 FDMLKKY

-263 QAANKIQKAKQAAQ
+263 QAADKIQKAKQAAQ
-277 ATKKSAKV
+277 ATKKNAEV
-285 SAKAAK
+285 ATKAAK
-291 TTANVA
+291 TTVNAA

-305 TGGVSI
+305 TAGVSI
-311 AVDLSKKG
+311 AVDISKKG

-332 QNRINKS
+332 QNHINKS

>member
-7 TAQTMFATQTFKSI
+7 TAQTMFATQTVKGVV
-21 LQQAS
+21 QQAT
-26 SIVINKMIYKSRD
+26 SIIINKAIYGNNGKNHNVVTETAQQSVQQKS
-39 NNATRTAS
+39 
-47 QYDESSDE
+47 
-55 ESEDENNE
+55 
-63 IEMLQ
+63 
-68 QENNVNELSNNIKLT
+68 NNVNELSSNIKLT

-97 TEKAISGL
+97 TEKAISEL
-105 CNGDEKLLNNVMDTY
+105 CKDDEKLLNNVMDTY

-151 VNSENF
+151 VNSEDF
-157 KRQLEKNIKNTL
+157 KKQLEKNIKNTL
-169 YNENFRNTAVVE
+169 YNENFKNTAVVE
-181 FTGTKED
+181 FTGTKDD

-200 KSFDNNPVMKKL
+200 KSFDNNPVMKKM
-212 FDMLQKY
+212 FDMLKKY

-263 QAANKIQKAKQAAQ
+263 QAADKIQKAKQAAQ
-277 ATKKSAKV
+277 ATKKNAEV
-285 SAKAAK
+285 ATKAAK
-291 TTANVA
+291 TTVNAA

-305 TGGVSI
+305 TAGVSI
-311 AVDLSKKG
+311 AVDVSKKG

-332 QNRINKS
+332 QNHINKS

>member
-7 TAQTMFATQTFKSI
+7 TAQTMFATQTVKGVV
-21 LQQAS
+21 QQAT
-26 SIVINKMIYKSRD
+26 SIIINKAIYGNNGKNHNVVTETAQQSVQQKS
-39 NNATRTAS
+39 
-47 QYDESSDE
+47 
-55 ESEDENNE
+55 
-63 IEMLQ
+63 
-68 QENNVNELSNNIKLT
+68 NNVNELSSNIKLT

-97 TEKAISGL
+97 TEKAISEL
-105 CNGDEKLLNNVMDTY
+105 CKDDEKLLNNVMDTY

-151 VNSENF
+151 VNSEDF
-157 KRQLEKNIKNTL
+157 KKQLEKNIKNTL
-169 YNENFRNTAVVE
+169 YNENFKNTAVVE
-181 FTGTKED
+181 FTGTKDD

-200 KSFDNNPVMKKL
+200 KSFDNNPVMKKI
-212 FDMLQKY
+212 FDMLKKY

-263 QAANKIQKAKQAAQ
+263 QAADKIQKAKQAAQ
-277 ATKKSAKV
+277 ATKKNAEV
-285 SAKAAK
+285 ATKAAK
-291 TTANVA
+291 TTVNAA

-305 TGGVSI
+305 TAGVSI
-311 AVDLSKKG
+311 AVDISKKG

-332 QNRINKS
+332 QNHINKS

>member
-7 TAQTMFATQTFKSI
+7 TAQTMFATQTVKGVV
-21 LQQAS
+21 QQAT
-26 SIVINKMIYKSRD
+26 SIIINKAIYGNNGKNHNVVTETAQQSVQQKS
-39 NNATRTAS
+39 
-47 QYDESSDE
+47 
-55 ESEDENNE
+55 
-63 IEMLQ
+63 
-68 QENNVNELSNNIKLT
+68 NNVNELSSNIKLT

-97 TEKAISGL
+97 TEKAISEL
-105 CNGDEKLLNNVMDTY
+105 CKDDEKLLNNVMDTY

-151 VNSENF
+151 VNSEDF
-157 KRQLEKNIKNTL
+157 KKQLEKNIKNTL
-169 YNENFRNTAVVE
+169 YNENFKNTAVVE
-181 FTGTKED
+181 FTGTKDD

-200 KSFDNNPVMKKL
+200 KSFDNNPVMKKM
-212 FDMLQKY
+212 FDMLKKY

-242 QDRKGIKTNLKIT
+242 QDKKGIKTNLKVT
-255 KVTPDNMQ
+255 KITPDNMQ
-263 QAANKIQKAKQAAQ
+263 QTADKIQKAKQAAQ
-277 ATKKSAKV
+277 ATKKSAEV
-285 SAKAAK
+285 ATKAAK
-291 TTANVA
+291 TTVNAA
-297 AKTGAATA
+297 AKMGAATA

-311 AVDLSKKG
+311 AVDISKKG

-332 QNRINKS
+332 QNHINKS

>member
-7 TAQTMFATQTFKSI
+7 TAQTMFATQTVKGI
-21 LQQAS
+21 VQQAT
-26 SIVINKMIYKSRD
+26 SIIINKAIYGNYGKNHNVVTETAQQSVQQKS
-39 NNATRTAS
+39 
-47 QYDESSDE
+47 
-55 ESEDENNE
+55 
-63 IEMLQ
+63 
-68 QENNVNELSNNIKLT
+68 NNVNELSSNIKLT

-97 TEKAISGL
+97 TEKAISVL

-151 VNSENF
+151 VNSEDF
-157 KRQLEKNIKNTL
+157 KKQLEKNIKNTL
-169 YNENFRNTAVVE
+169 YNENFKNTAVVE
-181 FTGTKED
+181 FTGTKDD

-200 KSFDNNPVMKKL
+200 KSFDNNPVMKKM
-212 FDMLQKY
+212 FDMLKKY

-255 KVTPDNMQ
+255 KVAPDNMQ

-277 ATKKSAKV
+277 ATKKNAEV
-285 SAKAAK
+285 ATKAAK
-291 TTANVA
+291 TTVNAA

-305 TGGVSI
+305 TAGVSI
-311 AVDLSKKG
+311 AVDISKKG

-324 KSSNSFST
+324 NQATVLVHKIT
-332 QNRINKS
+332 

>member
-7 TAQTMFATQTFKSI
+7 TAQTMFATQTVKGI
-21 LQQAS
+21 VQQAT
-26 SIVINKMIYKSRD
+26 SIIINKAIYGNNGKNHNVVTETAQQSVQQKS
-39 NNATRTAS
+39 
-47 QYDESSDE
+47 
-55 ESEDENNE
+55 
-63 IEMLQ
+63 
-68 QENNVNELSNNIKLT
+68 NNVNELSSNIKLT

-127 LLKREWSKA
+127 LLKREWSKT

-157 KRQLEKNIKNTL
+157 KKQLEKNIKNTL
-169 YNENFRNTAVVE
+169 YNENFKNTAVVE
-181 FTGTKED
+181 FTGTKDD

-200 KSFDNNPVMKKL
+200 KSFDDNPVMKKL
-212 FDMLQKY
+212 FDMLKKY

-231 PTDKL
+231 PTDKI

-242 QDRKGIKTNLKIT
+242 QDKKGIKTNLKVT
-255 KVTPDNMQ
+255 KITPDNMQ
-263 QAANKIQKAKQAAQ
+263 QTADKIQKAKQAAQ
-277 ATKKSAKV
+277 ATKKSAEV
-285 SAKAAK
+285 AAKAAK
-291 TTANVA
+291 TGANA
-297 AKTGAATA
+297 AVKTGAATA

-319 FELLK
+319 IELLK